1 LAAQRS
7 EDAAAAALQ
16 AKTDAERIAAEAA
29 AALVAQTKAEE
40 AAAAA
45 QKAQEDAEGKYF
57 VGLKTCFCFCF
68 SYDILYAFFRFSLTF
83 VIINFFL

>member
-1 LAAQRS
+1 MAAQKS

-16 AKTDAERIAAEAA
+16 AKTDAEKIAAEAA
-29 AALVAQTKAEE
+29 AALASQIKAEE

-45 QKAQEDAEGKYF
+45 QRAQKDAEGKYF

-68 SYDILYAFFRFSLTF
+68 SYDILYCVFFVFH
-83 VIINFFL
+83 